1 MTAYHIRESQ
11 ARIVARC
18 VALVDPLALVVA
30 GLWLTLQLRRIAE
43 SWMQHHP
50 MHYLAWAV
58 ALYAGIVLIGANA
71 MVPLSLL
78 ARGLGISNEVFR
90 DVRLRH
96 FAFWTGIALVV
107 LSHDARAMPWT
118 ERQDPLPDYTGTAI
132 LTIIGSMAIFFGT
145 CGLARAAWNAAT
157 TALLGNRCMPE
168 AKKSISLV
176 LTVRGR
182 SRSAAVSLKACFVI
196 VTSPTEPPGKARYCS
211 MASAAQIAVRSQ
223 SAHRGRQKPAARFT
237 RISIGGFSPR
247 LVPAP

>member
-11 ARIVARC
+11 GRIVALC
-18 VALVDPLALVVA
+18 VAVVDPLAFVIA
-30 GLWLTLQLRRIAE
+30 GLWLAIQLRPIAE

-50 MHYLAWAV
+50 LHYLAWAV
-58 ALYAGIVLIGANA
+58 ALYAGIVLIVANA

-78 ARGLGISNEVFR
+78 ARGLGISKEVFR

-96 FAFWTGIALVV
+96 VAFWIGVALVV
-107 LSHDARAMPWT
+107 LSHDALAMRWI

-132 LTIIGSMAIFFGT
+132 LTIIGSMAIFFGA
-145 CGLARAAWNAAT
+145 CGLAHAAWNAAT
-157 TALLGNRCMPE
+157 TATTSSLCQ
-168 AKKSISLV
+168 AKN
-176 LTVRGR
+176 R
-182 SRSAAVSLKACFVI
+182 SRWLNRAGQITLCGGIAKGVFVI